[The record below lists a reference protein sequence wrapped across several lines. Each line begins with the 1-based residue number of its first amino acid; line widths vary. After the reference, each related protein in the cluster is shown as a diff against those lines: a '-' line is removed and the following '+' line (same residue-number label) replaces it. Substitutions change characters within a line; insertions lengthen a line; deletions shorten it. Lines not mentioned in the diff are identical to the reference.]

1 MVRLNVKPTR
11 MELSKLK
18 QRLTVSVRGHKL
30 LKDKQDE
37 LMRQFIELIRKNN
50 ELRDQV
56 EKRLTAGMK
65 SFVLAKATLEEAFI
79 EELVA
84 IPPQSVTLNLQEK
97 NIMSVSVPEM
107 NFTVVEQNQES
118 DFKYGYLNSN
128 SEIDHSIEEISA
140 VLPDLLSLTEIEK
153 TCQLLA
159 DEIEKTRRR
168 VNALEYRMIPQL
180 EETIY
185 YIEMK
190 LEEQERASITRIM
203 KVKDMGQKS
212 WRKENEHLETEMLV
226 FVVVSLPKYEMNEGQ
241 LLFRRGRYLN

>member
-11 MELSKLK
+11 MELRALK
-18 QRLTVSVRGHKL
+18 QRLTVAKRGHKL

-37 LMRQFIELIRKNN
+37 LMRQFIDLIRKNN
-50 ELRDQV
+50 ELRTNV
-56 EKRLTAGMK
+56 EERLILGMQ
-65 SFVLAKATLEEAFI
+65 SFVLAKASLNEAFI

-84 IPPQSVTLNLQEK
+84 IPPQNVSLELREK
-97 NIMSVSVPEM
+97 NIMSVFVPEM
-107 NFTVVEQNQES
+107 NFTVQEQSKES

-128 SEIDHSIEEISA
+128 SEIDDSINQISQ
-140 VLPDLLSLTEIEK
+140 VLPDLLELTEIEK
-153 TCQLLA
+153 TCQLMA

-190 LEEQERASITRIM
+190 LEENERASITRIM
-203 KVKDMGQKS
+203 KVKDMGQ
-212 WRKENEHLETEMLV
+212 
-226 FVVVSLPKYEMNEGQ
+226 G
-241 LLFRRGRYLN
+241 